1 MWGVCDRCH
10 GRIVTEATM
19 IQLQDGELVR
29 LSDGLPRLK
38 AAGSSQ
44 LHTLCRTC
52 GSEVGAALKQL
63 MGEHIVTASL

>member
-1 MWGVCDRCH
+1 MWGVCDRCQ

-29 LSDGLPRLK
+29 LSDGMPRLK
-38 AAGSSQ
+38 ATGSAQ
-44 LHTLCRTC
+44 LHTLCRPC

-63 MGEHIVTASL
+63 MGSHIVHAS